1 MTRILMRVTFGIMV
15 GSACLVLLALGV
27 GRLLNED
34 DIVYAT
40 YLNAYSDI
48 YRMSPNR
55 HLSVA
60 MTHNI
65 SDNSDPTW
73 SPDGQRIALI
83 SKYKGLSLVSVMDA
97 YKGHSVTVTDAIA
110 DEYSPAWSPDGRYIA
125 FLRLNDATTD
135 LYVTDLQLGTTRR
148 LTSSLHTYYPP
159 AWSPDGR
166 YLTFAA
172 DINAK
177 NSTDL
182 FKMDFQTNI
191 ITPLVESPV
200 QETFNTWSPDGH
212 YVLYMVKGAVEG
224 IHLWDVRA
232 SASVFL
238 YQSDNFSSIPN
249 WSPDSRFI
257 IFSAVIPNGQDG
269 LYRLNVNDCL
279 QTPKLC
285 IPELVTASYG
295 FILGPRL
302 RPRTS

>member
-1 MTRILMRVTFGIMV
+1 MTRSVIHVTLVIMV
-15 GSACLVLLALGV
+15 VSTCFVLLALGV

-60 MTHNI
+60 ITHNLT
-65 SDNSDPTW
+65 DNSAPTW
-73 SPDGQRIALI
+73 SPDGQQIALI

-97 YKGHSVTVTDAIA
+97 FKGHSVTVTDAIA
-110 DEYSPAWSPDGRYIA
+110 DEYSPAWSPNGRYIA

-135 LYVTDLQLGTTRR
+135 LYATDLQLSTTRR

-172 DINAK
+172 DINSK

-182 FKMDFQTNI
+182 FKMDFQTDTI
-191 ITPLVESPV
+191 SPLLETPV

-212 YVLYMVKGAVEG
+212 YVLYMVKGAVES
-224 IHLWDVRA
+224 IHLWDVHI
-232 SASVFL
+232 STSVFL
-238 YQSDNFSSIPN
+238 YQSDNFTSIPN

-257 IFSAVIPNGQDG
+257 IFSAIIPNGQDG

-279 QTPKLC
+279 QVPKLC
-285 IPELVTASYG
+285 KPELVTASYG